1 MGVQDPTVVDDT
13 PRLTAPGR
21 MPPGPVPATAT
32 PGGGGPTGRGPL
44 TIIEG
49 SRRHWALRAL
59 GVAAVVAV
67 LLLASQAQAFRVG
80 QFTNVFIVAIAIV
93 GLNLVTGHTGLLSI
107 GHSAFFG
114 LGAYTTGVLVA
125 RYDAAP
131 MTTIPVAVVL
141 SFVLGLLVGL
151 PSLRI
156 KGLYLALVTLAV
168 GVSFPEIIRRAEEL
182 TGGAAGLVVRS
193 ASLAPPAWTGLGR
206 AQRGI
211 WMFWVSAAVLL
222 LVMWLSRNLVR
233 SRFGLGMRSTRDH
246 EIAAAASGVRVAR
259 TKILA
264 FGVSGAITGLAG
276 SLFTMYI
283 GALSP
288 DGSFTLLK
296 SIELVTGLVLGGIA
310 TQLGPVVGAVAV
322 VFLPQLTGAFSTGPL
337 SGVVF
342 GVVLIAIVFVMP
354 EGIVGR
360 IGLWVRRRVA
370 VVPADR
376 PRLAAG
382 TAPGPA
388 PAPDPAPTPAPP
400 PHSNTHN
407 RWEDQ

>member
-1 MGVQDPTVVDDT
+1 VSGVHDPTVVDES
-13 PRLTAPGR
+13 PAVAPPGR
-21 MPPGPVPATAT
+21 MPSGPAGAPA
-32 PGGGGPTGRGPL
+32 PRREGGVTGLAGPRSL
-44 TIIEG
+44 SIVEG
-49 SRRHWALRAL
+49 SRRHWALRA
-59 GVAAVVAV
+59 VAVVAVVAV

-80 QFTNVFIVAIAIV
+80 QLTNVFIIAIAIV

-114 LGAYTTGVLVA
+114 LGAYTTGVLVV
-125 RYDAAP
+125 RYDVAP

-246 EIAAAASGVRVAR
+246 EIAAASSGVRVAR

-310 TQLGPVVGAVAV
+310 TQLGPVIGAVAV

-354 EGIVGR
+354 EGIAGR
-360 IGLWVRRRVA
+360 IGAWVRRRVA

-376 PRLAAG
+376 PG
-382 TAPGPA
+382 PSGVPA
-388 PAPDPAPTPAPP
+388 PASTPAPP
-400 PHSNTHN
+400 PHSTTHN

>member
-1 MGVQDPTVVDDT
+1 MQDPTVVDDT
-13 PRLTAPGR
+13 PRVTAPGG
-21 MPPGPVPATAT
+21 MPSGPVPAPVS
-32 PGGGGPTGRGPL
+32 PGGGGLTGRGPL

-59 GVAAVVAV
+59 GVVAVVAV

-80 QFTNVFIVAIAIV
+80 QFTNVFIIAIAIV

-156 KGLYLALVTLAV
+156 KGLYLALVTLTV

-376 PRLAAG
+376 PGLAADT
-382 TAPGPA
+382 TAA
-388 PAPDPAPTPAPP
+388 PPPAPP

>member
-13 PRLTAPGR
+13 PRVTAPGG
-21 MPPGPVPATAT
+21 MPSGPVPAPVS
-32 PGGGGPTGRGPL
+32 PGGGGLTGRGPL

-59 GVAAVVAV
+59 GVVAVVAV

-80 QFTNVFIVAIAIV
+80 QFTNVFIIAIAIV

-156 KGLYLALVTLAV
+156 KGLYLALVTLTV

-376 PRLAAG
+376 PGLAADT
-382 TAPGPA
+382 TAA
-388 PAPDPAPTPAPP
+388 PPPAPP

>member
-1 MGVQDPTVVDDT
+1 MGVQEPTVVDDP
-13 PRLTAPGR
+13 PRAAPPGR
-21 MPPGPVPATAT
+21 MPSGPVAA
-32 PGGGGPTGRGPL
+32 PGSPRGRGRSGRERL
-44 TIIEG
+44 TVIEG

-59 GVAAVVAV
+59 AVVVVVAV
-67 LLLASQAQAFRVG
+67 LLQASQAQAFRVG
-80 QFTNVFIVAIAIV
+80 QFTNVFIIAIAIV

-141 SFVLGLLVGL
+141 SFALGLLVGL

-233 SRFGLGMRSTRDH
+233 SRFGLGMRATRDH

-310 TQLGPVVGAVAV
+310 TQLGPLIGAAAV
-322 VFLPQLTGAFSTGPL
+322 VFLPQLTGSLSTGPL

-342 GVVLIAIVFVMP
+342 GVVLITIVFVMP
-354 EGIVGR
+354 EGIAGR

-376 PRLAAG
+376 PRPAG
-382 TAPGPA
+382 DAPPA
-388 PAPDPAPTPAPP
+388 STPAPP